1 MTNAAKPLQ
10 QRIFSRLWR
19 QPWFRR
25 EFYNLLG
32 LFFRKKT
39 QWQMMNCG
47 FVPEVQ
53 AERWPGE
60 YEAERYSYELY
71 AQLVAGTAI
80 EGRDVLELGAG
91 RGGGARFLHA
101 MMKPRRLVGM
111 DYASSAVRWC
121 RKNFGKP
128 GLEFV
133 CGDANRMPF
142 EAGAFDVIV
151 AVEVTHC
158 LVEKGAFLREAARV
172 LRRGGRLLIAD
183 FFYLRADAMHALE
196 KFDRAVADSMFNRV
210 AMDDWTRGVVAAI
223 EADSARRAAEIQA
236 SVPVFLRETSLGF
249 TSTTASSTYVAL
261 CAGRTVYRRYVLE
274 RRNE

>member
-1 MTNAAKPLQ
+1 MTAPSKPLQ

-39 QWQMMNCG
+39 NWQMMNCG
-47 FVPEVQ
+47 FVPERPTENWPAEYA
-53 AERWPGE
+53 AERH
-60 YEAERYSYELY
+60 SYELY
-71 AQLVAGTAI
+71 AQLVAGTTI

-91 RGGGARFLHA
+91 RGGGALFLHA
-101 MMKPRRLVGM
+101 MMPRRLVGM
-111 DYASSAVRWC
+111 DYAPSAVRWC
-121 RKNFGKP
+121 RKKFVKS
-128 GLEFV
+128 GLAFV

-151 AVEVTHC
+151 TVEVTHC
-158 LVEKGAFLREAARV
+158 LVEKAVFLREAARV
-172 LRRGGRLLIAD
+172 LRPGGRLLIAD
-183 FFYLRADAMHALE
+183 FFYLRTDAMHALG
-196 KFDRAVADSMFNRV
+196 KFERALEGSDFKVMA
-210 AMDDWTRGVVAAI
+210 ADDWTSGVIAAI

-236 SVPVFLRETSLGF
+236 SVPGFLREVSLGF

-261 CAGRTVYRRYVLE
+261 RAGRTVYRRYVLE
-274 RRNE
+274 RRSR